1 MINVNTH
8 IHSPYSF
15 SSFESVDQAVD
26 LAIADNVKV
35 LGISDFN
42 TVAGF
47 EEFTRACAGKG
58 VFPLYNIEFIALLE
72 DDKAAGR
79 RWNDPANPGAM
90 YVCGKA
96 LDYPTSLSD
105 DSRNRL
111 RCLWKGS
118 QDRIWKVINR
128 LNDHLADTTVPVAL
142 DYNTIRAAYA
152 KDTVRERH
160 VARALVDALR
170 ERYCDDE
177 ELRGILRSI
186 YGDRSEVADLHD
198 QVALQNQVRAKLL
211 KVGKPAYIEEE
222 PSAFFSLDEIRTI
235 ILDGGGIPCYPVL
248 ADESKGLGEYESDP
262 ESLATELSKRRF
274 HAVEFI
280 PTRNGF
286 EHLKHYVKVLR
297 ASGFCV
303 TFGTEHNTPGLGPL
317 VPKARGD
324 APFDQ
329 ELLEIAY
336 EGACILA
343 AHQTLHA
350 QGKDGWVNRRGHR
363 LVAPESVAE
372 FVHIG
377 DEAIRNTVQ
386 TGKA

>member
-1 MINVNTH
+1 MMNVNTH

-15 SSFESVDQAVD
+15 SGFESVDQAVD
-26 LAIADNVKV
+26 RAVGENVRV

-47 EEFTRACAGKG
+47 DEFTRACADRD
-58 VFPLYNIEFIALLE
+58 VFPLYSIEFIALLE
-72 DDKAAGR
+72 DDKTAGR

-96 LDYPTSLSD
+96 IDYPVTFSD

-118 QDRIWKVINR
+118 QDRIWKVINK
-128 LNDHLADTTVPVAL
+128 LNDHLADTTVPISL
-142 DYNTIRAAYA
+142 DYNAIRAAYA
-152 KDTVRERH
+152 KETVRERH
-160 VARALVDALR
+160 VARALVDALS
-170 ERYCDDE
+170 ERYGNE
-177 ELRGILRSI
+177 EERRGILRSI
-186 YGDRSEVADLHD
+186 YGDRSDVADLHD
-198 QVALQNQVRAKLL
+198 PVALQNQVRAKLL
-211 KVGKPAYIEEE
+211 KAGKPAYVEED
-222 PSAFFSLDEIRTI
+222 PSAFYSLDEVRTI

-248 ADESKGLGEYESDP
+248 ADDSKEISEYERDP
-262 ESLATELSKRRF
+262 ESLATELGKRRF

-303 TFGTEHNTPGLGPL
+303 TFGTEHNTPGVPTL
-317 VPKARGD
+317 VPKARGE

-329 ELLEIAY
+329 QLMDIAY

-343 AHQTLHA
+343 AHQKLR
-350 QGKDGWVNRRGHR
+350 GEGRDGWVNRRGQR
-363 LVAPESVAE
+363 LVAPESVAD
-372 FVHIG
+372 FVRIG
-377 DEAIRNTVQ
+377 DEAIRQTVQ